1 MEKINYNN
9 KLLKQLPYVGLIYF
23 FSGLFVS
30 IILFPSQYYNGT
42 YVSLLSFSG
51 AILGYIGS
59 FYIERGGAV
68 NFYLNVH
75 KDTKDEK
82 ELFKLIAKYRSG
94 FLMKVVTFIY
104 IISIFILNSDSGE
117 PAFDFNTLFFILF
130 WSAVS
135 ILGLCNGVKFISA
148 WWNVRRVKQGKKQYK

>member
-75 KDTKDEK
+75 KDTKDERNYSSLLQSI
-82 ELFKLIAKYRSG
+82 E
-94 FLMKVVTFIY
+94 VVF
-104 IISIFILNSDSGE
+104 
-117 PAFDFNTLFFILF
+117 
-130 WSAVS
+130 
-135 ILGLCNGVKFISA
+135 
-148 WWNVRRVKQGKKQYK
+148 